1 MKTSKK
7 DPSPLRDPSRQT
19 SREKSF
25 RVEMDEYF
33 ATSPG
38 TTYEKLEHFPKFAS
52 RQVLSRYLALYEIF
66 KVALPVHG
74 SVVQCGVNHGGSLMW
89 WAHLSS
95 ILEPV
100 NLQRRIFGFDTFKG
114 FPSVDKKDLGAGAKN
129 PQARPGGYSGG
140 EQSDLER
147 CAELFDRNRLVS
159 HIPKV
164 ALVPG
169 DATRTIPAFLK
180 RNPEL
185 VVSVLHLDFDLY
197 APTKAAIDGFF
208 PRMPKGGVIVFDEL
222 NNAAWPGETI
232 AVHESLQLSRLRIQR
247 FPFEP
252 HLSYCVLE

>member
-1 MKTSKK
+1 MPASKK

-19 SREKSF
+19 SREKEY
-25 RVEMDEYF
+25 RVEMGEYF
-33 ATSPG
+33 SASPG
-38 TTYEKLEHFPKFAS
+38 TAYEKLEHFPKFAS
-52 RQVLSRYLALYEIF
+52 RQSLSRYLALYEIF

-114 FPSVDKKDLGAGAKN
+114 FPSVDRKDRGAAKN
-129 PQARPGGYSGG
+129 AQARPGGYRGG

-147 CAELFDRNRLVS
+147 CAELFDRNRFVS

-164 ALVPG
+164 SLVAG
-169 DATRTIPAFLK
+169 DAVRTIPAFLEK
-180 RNPEL
+180 NTEL
-185 VVSVLHLDFDLY
+185 VVSLLHLDFDLY
-197 APTKAAIDGFF
+197 APTRAAIEGFV
-208 PRMPKGGVIVFDEL
+208 PRMPKGAVIVFDEL
-222 NNAAWPGETI
+222 NNAAWPGETV
-232 AVHESLQLSRLRIQR
+232 AVRETLQLPRLRIQR
-247 FPFEP
+247 FAFEP